1 MPAYIVVMR
10 EGPVQD
16 EDEYAEYK
24 RKGRAN
30 PVKVPLKPLS
40 LYGAIHPIEG
50 EAPDGVVMLQ
60 FDDVEAARAWYDSPE
75 YQDAVQHRL
84 RSGNW
89 RAFIVEG
96 M

>member
-40 LYGAIHPIEG
+40 VYGAIHPIEG

-60 FDDVEAARAWYDSPE
+60 FVFSATLPVKCGSLVLETA
-75 YQDAVQHRL
+75 
-84 RSGNW
+84 
-89 RAFIVEG
+89 
-96 M
+96 